1 MNWFLFVGSKACVCM
16 YIYIHVCVCGC
27 ACVCECV
34 CTIPT
39 LKFNASKSIVSYL
52 EFINLIHVRKNN
64 IGIEEV

>member
-1 MNWFLFVGSKACVCM
+1 M
-16 YIYIHVCVCGC
+16 HVHLHICVCGC
-27 ACVCECV
+27 ACVCGCV

-39 LKFNASKSIVSYL
+39 LKFNASKPIVSYL

>member
-1 MNWFLFVGSKACVCM
+1 MSWFLFVGSKACVCACAFTYM
-16 YIYIHVCVCGC
+16 CVDVHVCT
-27 ACVCECV
+27 CV

-64 IGIEEV
+64 IEIEEV

>member
-1 MNWFLFVGSKACVCM
+1 M
-16 YIYIHVCVCGC
+16 CG
-27 ACVCECV
+27 CV